1 MSLYRNIRVENG
13 GEKPVM
19 QSQTVEEDDQ
29 NVILFSELILFDQ
42 ILVA

>member
-1 MSLYRNIRVENG
+1 M
-13 GEKPVM
+13 M

-29 NVILFSELILFDQ
+29 NMILFSELILFDQ